1 MDLDVAAGSPLTSR
15 GWPPRLSRE
24 DGAFTNW

>member
-1 MDLDVAAGSPLTSR
+1 MDLDVAAASPVTAAD
-15 GWPPRLSRE
+15 WPPRLSRE